1 MNLAFYELLDD
12 LLSLNSGE
20 LTAAMRPPKNSLRSR
35 GHSAEQFAATR
46 KTRSYFAPIL
56 TASLLTAWLLLLTL
70 NAYAQSGRARQPA
83 QPDTQTIR
91 LRAEE
96 VLVPVTIQADSGK
109 LPDRLSPSD
118 LIVAE
123 DNTRRTVTSLVRAPA
138 SIALIV
144 DNFIEF
150 SGEKN
155 INLNRDA
162 ALRIVESMGST
173 DTAAV
178 ITYAGKVDVLCAL
191 TGDKTL
197 LRRALTENFKP
208 AAHSHLYDSLVY
220 AAEDLLAQAPGRHT
234 IVLFTDGYD
243 SAPRNAVDNAKQA
256 LDRARTTVY
265 VVDQRAMVMG
275 RLGPLQ
281 SKNRTNVMQLNP
293 RFRQMVED
301 QERYIRTI
309 EAAKTTLADLAAGSG
324 GEFWDP
330 PSEAEFTDACR
341 SLLFDIGSEYVVAYT
356 SERPVGDTKLH
367 DLKVYPNRLGLKVR
381 IRSGIYSER

>member
-1 MNLAFYELLDD
+1 VNLAFYELLDD

-208 AAHSHLYDSLVY
+208 AARSHLYDSLVY
-220 AAEDLLAQAPGRHT
+220 AADLLAQAPGRHT

-243 SAPRNAVDNAKQA
+243 AAPRNAFDEAKQA
-256 LDRARTTVY
+256 LDRARATVY
-265 VVDQRAMVMG
+265 VVDQRAMIMG

-281 SKNRTNVMQLNP
+281 SKNRTNVMKLNP
-293 RFRQMVED
+293 RFRQMVEA
-301 QERYIRTI
+301 QERYIRMI
-309 EAAKTTLADLAAGSG
+309 EAAQTALADLAAGSG

-330 PSEAEFTDACR
+330 AGEPEFTEACR
-341 SLLFDIGSEYVVAYT
+341 SLIFDMGSEYVVAYT

-381 IRSGIYSER
+381 IRHGIYSKP

>member
-1 MNLAFYELLDD
+1 MTE
-12 LLSLNSGE
+12 
-20 LTAAMRPPKNSLRSR
+20 
-35 GHSAEQFAATR
+35 
-46 KTRSYFAPIL
+46 
-56 TASLLTAWLLLLTL
+56 
-70 NAYAQSGRARQPA
+70 AYPQSGRARQPA
-83 QPDTQTIR
+83 QPDSQTIR

-96 VLVPVTIQADSGK
+96 VLVPVTIQTDSGK

-138 SIALIV
+138 SIVLIV
-144 DNFIEF
+144 DNFIET

-162 ALRIVESMGST
+162 ALRIIESMGST

-178 ITYAGKVDVLCAL
+178 ITYAGKVDVLSAL
-191 TGDKTL
+191 TGDKNL

-208 AAHSHLYDSLVY
+208 AAHSHLYDSLTY
-220 AAEDLLAQAPGRHT
+220 AAENLLAQAPGRHS

-243 SAPRNAVDNAKQA
+243 AAPRNALDEAKQA
-256 LDRARTTVY
+256 LDRARATLY
-265 VVDQRAMVMG
+265 IVDQRTMIMT

-281 SKNRTNVMQLNP
+281 SKNRTNVMKLNP

-309 EAAKTTLADLAAGSG
+309 EAAQTTLADLAAGSG
-324 GEFWDP
+324 GQFWDP
-330 PSEAEFTDACR
+330 PTELEFTDACR
-341 SLLFDIGSEYVVAYT
+341 SLISDMGSEFVVAYT

-367 DLKVYPNRLGLKVR
+367 DLQVYPNRLGLKVR
-381 IRSGIYSER
+381 IRHGVYSKP